1 MTAGVAKR
9 GTGRSKP
16 PTELKEEQ
24 RAQIKEAFDLFD
36 TDGTGTIDAK
46 ELKVALQAL
55 GFEPRKEELKRLVN
69 EVDRGNRES
78 GGAKAL
84 AGAGNVG
91 PGQTAQ
97 VLDFN
102 DFLEIM
108 TLKMVC
114 LIFYINYEIFL
125 NQSEKDSKEQVQKA
139 YRLFAG
145 PSGKISFEDLKRVAL
160 ELGEGMSDEELR
172 EMIREADK
180 NEDGEVDQEEFLRI
194 LRKSTS

>member
-108 TLKMVC
+108 TLKM
-114 LIFYINYEIFL
+114 
-125 NQSEKDSKEQVQKA
+125 SEKDSKEQVQKA